1 MCSPKLGKSSYNGRM
16 DYALQFV
23 ALIIGMVLHEVS
35 HGLMANWLGDDTAR
49 MQGRL
54 TLNPLAH
61 IDPFA
66 TLILPLTLFL
76 AGAPLFAAAK
86 PVPFNPWA
94 VRYGRWGAAL
104 VGAAGPISN
113 LLIAGVCGLY
123 LRFTHLGGLGGAFLY
138 AMVIVNVMLAVFN
151 SIPFPPLDGSRVVY
165 AAVGTAVREVMDRI
179 EQTGLV
185 AVMLFV
191 FVLYYLHLGNWIAD
205 VGLRISA
212 WIIGVPPL

>member
-1 MCSPKLGKSSYNGRM
+1 MTFM
-16 DYALQFV
+16 DYALQFA

-35 HGLMANWLGDDTAR
+35 HGLAADWLGDDTAR

-61 IDPFA
+61 IDPFT

-76 AGAPLFAAAK
+76 AHAPLFAAAK

-94 VRYGRWGAAL
+94 VRYGKWGAAI

-123 LRFTHLGGLGGAFLY
+123 LRFIHVGGLGSAFLY

-151 SIPFPPLDGSRVVY
+151 SIPFPPLDGSRVLY
-165 AAVGTAVREVMDRI
+165 AAAPARLRESMDAI
-179 EQTGLV
+179 ERTGLV

-191 FVLYYLHLGNWIAD
+191 FALYYLHLGNFIAD
-205 VGLRISA
+205 IGLSISS
-212 WIIGVPPL
+212 WIIGVPAL